1 VLTTLARLGL
11 AVVLAAAALGKLRD
25 RDRAA
30 GPLPGALVVP
40 LALAEAALGAWLA
53 SGLAVTAAALAAGG
67 LLGAF
72 AAGLVILRAR
82 GERRLRC
89 ACFGRGGEHATLL
102 LAGRAAVLALLA
114 VAVALPPPRPSL
126 VVALA
131 IAVAVLALAVA
142 GLALLLLALYRQV
155 GTLALRVAPRTPL
168 ELEAE
173 GPPLGMPAPALA
185 GVAAEGSEL
194 VAFLGVGCRVCG
206 TLEPSLRAL
215 DREALPVHVVWDVDD
230 PAALERWGVPGTPF
244 VVHVVDGIVAAKG
257 LANTLEELEHLVAA
271 GTARMAHV
279 PA

>member
-1 VLTTLARLGL
+1 VLTTLLRVGVA
-11 AVVLAAAALGKLRD
+11 AVLAAAALGKLRD
-25 RDRAA
+25 RGAAA
-30 GPLPGALVVP
+30 GPLPRALVVP
-40 LALAEAALGAWLA
+40 LALVEAALAAWLA
-53 SGLAVTAAALAAGG
+53 SGVALTAAALAAAG
-67 LLGAF
+67 LLGTF
-72 AAGLVILRAR
+72 AAGLVALRAR
-82 GERRLRC
+82 GSRRLRC
-89 ACFGRGGEHATLL
+89 ACFGRGGEHATLA

-114 VAVALPPPRPSL
+114 VAVAVPPPRPSL

-131 IAVAVLALAVA
+131 LAVAVLALAVA

-173 GPPLGMPAPALA
+173 GPPLGAPAPTLA
-185 GVAAEGSEL
+185 GVAAEGAEL

-215 DREALPVHVVWDVDD
+215 DREALPVRVVWDVDD
-230 PAALERWGVPGTPF
+230 PAALERWAVPGTPF
-244 VVHVVDGIVAAKG
+244 VVHLVDGIVAAKG

-271 GTARMAHV
+271 GAARMAHV